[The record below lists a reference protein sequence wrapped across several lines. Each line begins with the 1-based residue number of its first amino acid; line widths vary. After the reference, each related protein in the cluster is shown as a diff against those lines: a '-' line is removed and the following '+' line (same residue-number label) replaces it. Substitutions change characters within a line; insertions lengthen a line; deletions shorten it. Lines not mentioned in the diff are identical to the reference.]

1 MADTL
6 RAFVAVK
13 PPDAVRRHIEVL
25 QSTLRSKGLKLRWVR
40 PQNIHLTLK
49 FLGDIPVAQVADVAA
64 AMQRVAG
71 EQPPLML
78 THQGIGVFPG
88 IRRPRVL
95 WTGLGGNL
103 ERLQRLVKQLEIELE
118 ALGFKREKRPFKAH
132 LTLAR
137 VKAKLNPERLLQALQ
152 GVGDYE
158 PLAFDVAQMV
168 LYQSELHPQ
177 GARYTTLAHTD
188 LG

>member
-25 QSTLRSKGLKLRWVR
+25 QGALRSKGLKLRWVR

-49 FLGDIPVAQVADVAA
+49 FLGDIPVAQVTAVAA
-64 AMQRVAG
+64 AMQRVAA
-71 EQPPLML
+71 EQSPLML

-103 ERLQRLVKQLEIELE
+103 ERLQRLVNQLGIELE

-137 VKAKLNPERLLQALQ
+137 IKARLDPERLLQSLQ
-152 GVGDYE
+152 GIGDYA
-158 PLAFDVAQMV
+158 PMAFDVAQLV
-168 LYQSELHPQ
+168 LYQSQLRPQ
-177 GARYTTLAHTD
+177 GALYTALAHAD